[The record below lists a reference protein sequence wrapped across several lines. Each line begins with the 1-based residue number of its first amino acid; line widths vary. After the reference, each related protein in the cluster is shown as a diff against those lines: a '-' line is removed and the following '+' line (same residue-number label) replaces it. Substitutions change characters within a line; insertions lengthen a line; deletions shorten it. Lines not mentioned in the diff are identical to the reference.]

1 MIYELEFRSEALKEW
16 NKLGATVKEEF
27 KTALRKRLENPRIPR
42 HVLYGMPDHYKIK
55 LRSAGYRLVYR
66 VEDARVTVVVIAVG
80 RRERGEIYDKARL
93 RA

>member
-1 MIYELEFRSEALKEW
+1 MSPGLTPNAVYQASMLRSGTEPRAAG
-16 NKLGATVKEEF
+16 GACGLV
-27 KTALRKRLENPRIPR
+27 
-42 HVLYGMPDHYKIK
+42 KIK

-66 VEDARVTVVVIAVG
+66 IEDARVTIVVIAVG